1 MRLQGKQ
8 TSLFEYSQPAFII
21 CDRLYSFTPITSHL
35 YPPLRNAY
43 LSSGK
48 WKSSIDGINIV
59 WVFFIGFV
67 NSTLDRFIS
76 INYYQIIPEKPIKLS
91 ETIDAAMS
99 VAGTPLKVSGKSQFS
114 ILALTPLKSKRASV
128 NASPVPSAFVRD

>member
-99 VAGTPLKVSGKSQFS
+99 VAGTPLKVSGKSQLSMFP
-114 ILALTPLKSKRASV
+114 IVTPRTAQLVVIRG
-128 NASPVPSAFVRD
+128 R